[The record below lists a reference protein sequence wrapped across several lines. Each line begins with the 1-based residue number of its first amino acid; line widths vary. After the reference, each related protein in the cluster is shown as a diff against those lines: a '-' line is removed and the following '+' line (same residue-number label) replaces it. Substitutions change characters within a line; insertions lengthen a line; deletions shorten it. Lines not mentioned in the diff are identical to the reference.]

1 MMRRLS
7 NHERLDPQLQSFTD
21 RSREWNRGE
30 PSPALVLGKITGSS
44 LIANYRYTYT
54 WDEAQITGTTPATST
69 TGLTGQDALSVSELS
84 NGAPPTT
91 YSYGVP
97 SGDLLGTF
105 VPKAIPTGSYVILSA
120 FRRTDGSLMWLIIN
134 TQAISGTCP

>member
-1 MMRRLS
+1 MNRRLD
-7 NHERLDPQLQSFTD
+7 NAQRNDPQLQAFTD

-30 PSPALVLGKITGSS
+30 PAPALVLGKITGAT
-44 LIANYRYTYT
+44 LISNFRWTYT
-54 WDEAQITGTTPATST
+54 WDEAQISGTTPATST
-69 TGLTGQDALSVSELS
+69 TGLTSQSALSVSELS

-97 SGDLLGTF
+97 SADLIGTF
-105 VPKAIPTGSYVILSA
+105 QPKQIPVGTYVILSA